1 MRVHIIVHE
10 PFEAPGAIEDWARAR
25 GHALTLTRS
34 YAGDK
39 LPRDASDIDLLVVMG
54 GPQSPATTREECPH
68 FDSPAEQGIIRACV
82 AGGSAV
88 LGVCLGAQL
97 LGEALGGHFEHSPE
111 REIGLF
117 PITLTEAGRE
127 DALLKDFG
135 SGLAVGHWHADMPG
149 LAPGALV
156 LAKSEGCP
164 RQIVRYAPRVYGF
177 QCHLEFTDRTIGALV
192 DASAEELARYADSPF
207 VQSPEQLR
215 GNDYRPMNRVLW
227 RFLDRLQA
235 A

>member
-1 MRVHIIVHE
+1 MHVHIIVHE
-10 PFEAPGAIEDWARAR
+10 PFEAPGAIEDWAQER
-25 GHALTLTRS
+25 GHALTFARS
-34 YAGDK
+34 YENEG
-39 LPRDASDIDLLVVMG
+39 LPEGADGIDLLVVMG

-68 FDSPAEQGIIRACV
+68 FDSAGEQGFIRACV
-82 AGGSAV
+82 AAGSAV

-127 DALLKDFG
+127 DALLEDFG

-149 LAPGALV
+149 LAPGAQV
-156 LAKSEGCP
+156 LATSAGCP

-177 QCHLEFTDRTIGALV
+177 QCHLEFTERTIGALV
-192 DASAEELARYADSPF
+192 DASAEELARYASAPF
-207 VQSPEQLR
+207 VQSPEELR
-215 GNDYRPMNRVLW
+215 ENDYHPMNRVLW
-227 RFLDRLQA
+227 QFLDRLVA